1 VKGYVVGPGHTSSV
15 EVVWALQTP
24 TLGNHGSGVKL
35 YNFCRNLKPVITAEL
50 SVMSGLDPS
59 WLAVTWLYLGIII
72 TLINSYV
79 TKVGHSLKVVSL
91 VK

>member
-1 VKGYVVGPGHTSSV
+1 VKGYVVEPGHTSSV
-15 EVVWALQTP
+15 EVVWVLQTP

-59 WLAVTWLYLGIII
+59 WLAVTWLHLGNVI
-72 TLINSYV
+72 TWINTYV
-79 TKVGHSLKVVSL
+79 TRDGLSLKVVSL
-91 VK
+91 G

>member
-1 VKGYVVGPGHTSSV
+1 MEPGHTSSV

-35 YNFCRNLKPVITAEL
+35 YNFCRNLKPIITAEL

-59 WLAVTWLYLGIII
+59 WLAVTWLYLGNVM
-72 TLINSYV
+72 TLINIYV
-79 TKVGHSLKVVSL
+79 TWVGLSLKVASFG
-91 VK
+91 